1 MTPFISICIP
11 AYKRVHYLR
20 RLLDSIGFQSYK
32 NFEVVITDDSPDDQ
46 VEKLVHSYLQTLP
59 VKYFRNEKSLGTP
72 ENWNEA
78 IRKSSGDWIKIMHD
92 DDWFADKNSLQK
104 FADAIAANE
113 DKRFFFSA
121 YVIIHEQEN
130 NRKEIIRLSRTDE
143 NKLKGSS
150 LYLFRKNY
158 IGNPSCTLFRKDPAI
173 VFDNRF
179 QWVVD
184 FEFYIRFLNKYKND
198 FVYINDTLVNISVNQ
213 SQVTKSA
220 FRASTIEIPENH
232 ILIVEAGFNKLK
244 NIYVYD
250 HFWRLYRN
258 LGIRNIA
265 QINEFGYAG
274 QLHPVLASMI
284 NWQKK
289 IPRSTLKFGPVS
301 KTLMGLHYFTHISKL
316 K

>member
-11 AYKRVHYLR
+11 AYKRVHYLQ

-78 IRKSSGDWIKIMHD
+78 IRQSSGDWIKIMHD

-104 FADAIAANE
+104 FAGAIAANE
-113 DKRFFFSA
+113 DKSFFFSA

-173 VFDNRF
+173 VFDNRL

-184 FEFYIRFLNKYKND
+184 FEFYIRFLNRYKND

-301 KTLMGLHYFTHISKL
+301 KTLMGLHYFTHSSKL

>member
-11 AYKRVHYLR
+11 AYKRVHYLQ

-78 IRKSSGDWIKIMHD
+78 IRQSSGDWIKIMHD

-113 DKRFFFSA
+113 DKSFFFSA

-184 FEFYIRFLNKYKND
+184 FEFYIRFLNRYKND

-220 FRASTIEIPENH
+220 FRAGTIEIPENH

>member
-46 VEKLVHSYLQTLP
+46 VENLVHSYLQTLP

-72 ENWNEA
+72 ENWNET